1 MLSAEKTTGNT
12 AKERHVSPSPLGTA
26 DSNVAVGVQANPG
39 TKAVKRAAVPNGA
52 GGEKRKK
59 ALKRL

>member
-1 MLSAEKTTGNT
+1 M
-12 AKERHVSPSPLGTA
+12 SPSPLGTA
-26 DSNVAVGVQANPG
+26 DSNVAVGVQANPSS
-39 TKAVKRAAVPNGA
+39 KAVKRAAVANAGA